1 MPVEVRVTNQKFLAK
16 LNNGPS
22 FTIDDSTDF
31 SRHLKGGVLEEV
43 KAIFNVQIQWRLA
56 ISKYTYVFDNVL
68 NTLSI
73 DSEGSDWAT
82 HGFSIGDKVKYSLYS
97 VQINP
102 QRPQITGFVTSI
114 TGDEI
119 ILGSVVET
127 QQSLK
132 VGTVHIDGSDD
143 YVTGLTRKTA
153 LKYDFGLIENNESI
167 NFLSKL
173 TNTNQTYLFEGIDHD
188 NPLTFVDGVTQGNNK
203 AAYSGSAKVAFVGLS
218 IDKDYIY
225 NELTVQEFQ
234 IEHIFKIN
242 PFYRDGEIDSLKGV
256 DVPALD
262 IFNGDMS
269 LKYVLQTEFRT
280 VLNNPNTSMIKDYDT
295 QLGSVGYLDESF
307 NGFKS
312 IYSVSD
318 LVYIDDDTGL
328 EVDKLIV
335 GGITNVSLNINAEDD
350 IFISETPVIVGHTAV
365 VGSDEYA
372 NSPNE
377 YSTVWSDNQSYTT
390 TDQAEVSDDII
401 KNYTAVINTLSQ
413 VGVSFKVNLTSSD
426 LKNRLS
432 ENQDYL
438 LYYIIKDPSKTVDQ
452 GGKVTGRINVNFY
465 NKDNDVSGLFDFDT
479 FDQYPH
485 PYEFTQGV
493 TSGFT
498 NAKTFNES
506 GMMSNGRFWVLNSAE
521 LNELKFDIVIS
532 KFSDNSWDS
541 LRTLTI
547 DLSDQVTVNGIQQIE
562 LDTTRGYI
570 LKEGDIFNYLKIT
583 TDNNNGLKQ
592 YYNIQ
597 VGYKIPW
604 QSWLELKDAPKSFY
618 DKEKSF
624 NGLNQKTSNYSMVG
638 TGINLFIDAVDG
650 TFEDASPSNW
660 DLTTLP
666 YTVGTP
672 NQIGSGFL
680 ANDFGRTGSLS
691 GLLSFG
697 AASMDQVN
705 KSYSLFDNDTT
716 FDVIEGVSYEITSY
730 ISMFT
735 DSFEPSHLDNGAF
748 YFLPEGYTKS
758 QCNVSSFGVTA
769 DNLTSTVEPAFDDWK
784 VVKTMFKAT
793 SDANI
798 KITLFEELKIDIANS
813 TGGSINIDDI
823 SVKEVEYGIKVLFD
837 ATVDSTNYVT
847 TSEEIEVYD
856 YDEDD
861 QDPTAFSCEFKT
873 FKKDPLDPF
882 SIIEIAGNVIQDGY
896 TQYQAIFTPLV
907 PLVITTVVNM
917 SDVATL
923 YNPVTAPLGWNRF
936 AHGSKYDLRASPAT
950 GRQTDWINQQAND
963 TDVFINTSQTLSYNK
978 NEPNNLYSS
987 DTDFI
992 LSQANMGAFYGCYST
1007 EEYEYYSISGTMYS
1021 DEGDND
1027 TILYQI
1033 AFMVDEE
1040 GIEHTLSLAATT
1052 GGLLM
1057 DINPSYT
1064 PNQTAIDIFGFNPTG
1079 DDAFCTVA
1087 LVYDYGK
1094 DGFTQLDVFHTTQP
1108 VVFWS
1113 AVGDLT
1119 FSVNRSGDIIT
1130 SDFLWDLDGVGGDN
1144 QGSSFNFNL
1153 DSNPLTQKFKGFS
1166 SVGFGFHSQSQGG
1179 FKDVAL
1185 TSPQDQYCI
1194 EMRIEPKEAQSDF
1207 SDNRISSFI
1216 EAPQGSLLKEITAN
1230 NNKATLSYD
1239 GTSFIGQCLIET
1251 SLVKNKTQYDLSA
1264 ELRPLDLE
1272 Q

>member
-1 MPVEVRVTNQKFLAK
+1 
-16 LNNGPS
+16 
-22 FTIDDSTDF
+22 
-31 SRHLKGGVLEEV
+31 
-43 KAIFNVQIQWRLA
+43 
-56 ISKYTYVFDNVL
+56 
-68 NTLSI
+68 
-73 DSEGSDWAT
+73 
-82 HGFSIGDKVKYSLYS
+82 
-97 VQINP
+97 
-102 QRPQITGFVTSI
+102 
-114 TGDEI
+114 
-119 ILGSVVET
+119 
-127 QQSLK
+127 
-132 VGTVHIDGSDD
+132 
-143 YVTGLTRKTA
+143 
-153 LKYDFGLIENNESI
+153 
-167 NFLSKL
+167 
-173 TNTNQTYLFEGIDHD
+173 
-188 NPLTFVDGVTQGNNK
+188 
-203 AAYSGSAKVAFVGLS
+203 
-218 IDKDYIY
+218 
-225 NELTVQEFQ
+225 
-234 IEHIFKIN
+234 
-242 PFYRDGEIDSLKGV
+242 
-256 DVPALD
+256 
-262 IFNGDMS
+262 
-269 LKYVLQTEFRT
+269 
-280 VLNNPNTSMIKDYDT
+280 
-295 QLGSVGYLDESF
+295 
-307 NGFKS
+307 
-312 IYSVSD
+312 VSD
-318 LVYIDDDTGL
+318 LVYIDDATGL

-335 GGITNVSLNINAEDD
+335 GGVTNVSLNINSEDD

-390 TDQAEVSDDII
+390 TDKAEVSDDII

-413 VGVSFKVNLTSSD
+413 VGISCKVDLTSTD

-465 NKDNDVSGLFDFDT
+465 NKDNDVPGLFDFDT

-604 QSWLELKDAPKSFY
+604 QSWLENKDAPKSFY
-618 DKEKSF
+618 NKEKSF

-660 DLTTLP
+660 NLTTLP

-856 YDEDD
+856 FETDD
-861 QDPTAFSCEFKT
+861 
-873 FKKDPLDPF
+873 LDP
-882 SIIEIAGNVIQDGY
+882 NGY
-896 TQYQAIFTPLV
+896 TCSINTFNKEGVQLENNIINNDFTELRAIFTPLV
-907 PLVITTVVNM
+907 PPVFTQTVDM
-917 SDVATL
+917 TEVAGT
-923 YNPVTAPLGWNRF
+923 WNRF
-936 AHGSKYDLRASPAT
+936 AHGNELLPPAT
-950 GRQTDWINQQAND
+950 GFPRAGNWLNEQADNFD
-963 TDVFINTSQTLSYNK
+963 TFSDGVSDDITKISVPF
-978 NEPNNLYSS
+978 SS
-987 DTDFI
+987 SPAEITTT
-992 LSQANMGAFYGCYST
+992 ANCGALYGCYSLLKYDFYT
-1007 EEYEYYSISGTMYS
+1007 ITGKMFSAAS
-1021 DEGDND
+1021 DND
-1027 TILYQI
+1027 ALVYEI
-1033 AFMVDEE
+1033 AFMTDEF
-1040 GIEHTLSLAATT
+1040 GVEHTLSLAATT
-1052 GGLLM
+1052 GGWLL
-1057 DINPSYT
+1057 DANTGQNGGIPFELGN
-1064 PNQTAIDIFGFNPTG
+1064 NQTTSLATAPGATTPASWALIYDFGKRG
-1079 DDAFCTVA
+1079 CV
-1087 LVYDYGK
+1087 
-1094 DGFTQLDVFHTTQP
+1094 QLDSFDTTEIGFDWDDGQ
-1108 VVFWS
+1108 
-1113 AVGDLT
+1113 VGDLA
-1119 FSVNRSGDIIT
+1119 FDVSRFGSDISANVDWNIN
-1130 SDFLWDLDGVGGDN
+1130 GN
-1144 QGSSFNFNL
+1144 NFNHTFNYNL
-1153 DSNPLTQKFKGFS
+1153 NANTYTLKFVGLQNI
-1166 SVGFGFHSQSQGG
+1166 GFGFISQSLGG
-1179 FKDVAL
+1179 FKDVVINVPAGDYYGVL
-1185 TSPQDQYCI
+1185 KIDA
-1194 EMRIEPKEAQSDF
+1194 KEAQSDNGINEL
-1207 SDNRISSFI
+1207 STKN
-1216 EAPQGSLLKEITAN
+1216 EAPEGNLLTQITGDL
-1230 NNKATLSYD
+1230 KLATLNYVAPNFILQ
-1239 GTSFIGQCLIET
+1239 GLVNTSRLTSGQDY
-1251 SLVKNKTQYDLSA
+1251 VFSA
-1264 ELRPLDLE
+1264 ELRLLNLL